1 MLSRAISILMV
12 AAVLGGQPAMA
23 SKPGT
28 PPPGQVDQNGPPPDD
43 QGPPPG
49 PPPPRSRSAPPEFAA
64 PQPPPGRIVV
74 LTEHQKRC
82 GAQRRCELDSRTP
95 CPPCW

>member
-1 MLSRAISILMV
+1 MLSRAISILIV
-12 AAVLGGQPAMA
+12 AGLLGGQPAIA

-28 PPPGQVDQNGPPPDD
+28 PPPGQADQNGPPPDD

-49 PPPPRSRSAPPEFAA
+49 PPLRSRSAPPEFAA